1 VERLFTILQISDLHR
16 AANEPFSNEEI
27 ISSLVADVGR
37 YHSERP
43 SISEPDAV
51 IVSGDL
57 VQGLTI
63 GSSEYPA
70 GLVAQY
76 EVALDLLKR
85 LADTFVVGDRSKL
98 VIIPGNHDVDFNQSL
113 ASMAEVKGRKENVK
127 GLLFNNAPGNPHR
140 WNWNDGKLYKIGNPT
155 AYEDRFRYYCDTFN
169 KFYEGV
175 TLAYDVDPTEYSNL
189 FELDE
194 GRIVVAAFNSC
205 NSNDCFNYVGEI
217 PLAEIA
223 KCHLKISQSGKQY
236 RLKMA
241 VWHHDIAGPPKRSD
255 YMDSAIVKLMIDKGF
270 RLGLHGHQH
279 KANAAP
285 EWVFTA
291 RRTSMVVV
299 SAGSLCAGTSDIP
312 RGVSREYN
320 VIEIDPSYANAR
332 VHVREAKVSNI
343 FAAGRFIDIGG
354 ESYEDVEWVPEE
366 SAPPRPAGA
375 AVESPVERV
384 ARIEALIAAGNA
396 ADAAAELEADSHGL
410 GRHGRML
417 LTKALNEG
425 KDWPQ
430 LARHLAAPETGDE
443 AALLVTAMAKQEQWQ
458 MAEDFLKTPSATTLL
473 SEPEITHL
481 EQMVRAEKA
490 ISR

>member
-1 VERLFTILQISDLHR
+1 MFTILQVSDLHR

-27 ISSLVADVGR
+27 MSSLVADVGR

-43 SISEPDAV
+43 SISKPDAV

-57 VQGLTI
+57 VQGLPLC
-63 GSSEYPA
+63 SSEYPA

-76 EVALDLLKR
+76 EVALGLLKR
-85 LADTFVVGDRSKL
+85 LADTFVGGDHSKL
-98 VIIPGNHDVDFNQSL
+98 VMIPGNHDVDFNQCM
-113 ASMAEVKGRKENVK
+113 ASMAKVKVRKENVK
-127 GLLFNNAPGNPHR
+127 GLLFNNAPDNPHR
-140 WNWNDGKLYKIGNPT
+140 WNWNDGNLYRIGNPT

-169 KFYEGV
+169 KFYQGV
-175 TLAYDVDPTEYSNL
+175 TLAYHVDPSEYSNL
-189 FELDE
+189 FELDN
-194 GRIVVAAFNSC
+194 GRIIVAAFNSC
-205 NSNDCFNYVGEI
+205 NGNDCFNYVGEI

-223 KCHLKISQSGKQY
+223 KCHLKISQSAERY
-236 RLKMA
+236 RLKIA
-241 VWHHDIAGPPKRSD
+241 VWHHDVAGPPKRSD

-285 EWVFTA
+285 EWVYTA

-299 SAGSLCAGTSDIP
+299 SAGSLCAGTYDIP

-320 VIEIDPSYANAR
+320 VIEIDPSYAKAR

-366 SAPPRPAGA
+366 FGPAQPTGA
-375 AVESPVERV
+375 AVQSPLEMV
-384 ARIEALIAAGNA
+384 ARIEALIAVGKTT
-396 ADAAAELEADSHGL
+396 DAVAELEVGSHVL

-417 LTKALNEG
+417 LTRALKEEQ
-425 KDWPQ
+425 DWPR
-430 LARHLAAPETGDE
+430 LLRHLAAPESGDE
-443 AALLVTAMAKQEQWQ
+443 AALLVTAMAKQKQWQ
-458 MAEDFLKTPSATTLL
+458 SAKDFLKTPLCETLL
-473 SEPEITHL
+473 TGPEITHL
-481 EQMVRAEKA
+481 EQMVRAEEA
-490 ISR
+490 ISQ

>member
-1 VERLFTILQISDLHR
+1 MSDLHR
-16 AANEPFSNEEI
+16 SANEPFSNDEI

-43 SISEPDAV
+43 SISKPDAV

-57 VQGLTI
+57 VQGLPLR
-63 GSSEYPA
+63 SPEYPA

-85 LADTFVVGDRSKL
+85 LADTFVDGDRTKL
-98 VIIPGNHDVDFNQSL
+98 VIIPGNHDVDFNRSL
-113 ASMAEVKGRKENVK
+113 ASMAEVEVKKENVK
-127 GLLFNNAPGNPHR
+127 GLLFSNEPHNPHR
-140 WNWNDGKLYKIGNPT
+140 WSWNDGKLYKIGIPT
-155 AYEDRFRYYCDTFN
+155 AYEDRFRYYCDAFN

-175 TLAYDVDPTEYSNL
+175 TLTYDVSPTEYSNL
-189 FELDE
+189 FELDD

-205 NSNDCFNYVGEI
+205 HGNDCFNYVGEI
-217 PLAEIA
+217 PQAEIA
-223 KCHLKISQSGKQY
+223 KCHLKISKSRKQY

-241 VWHHDIAGPPKRSD
+241 VWHHDVAGPPRRSD
-255 YMDSAIVKLMIDKGF
+255 YMDSAVVKLMIDKGF

-285 EWVFTA
+285 EWVYTA

-299 SAGSLCAGTSDIP
+299 SAGSLCAGTYDIP

-320 VIEIDPSYANAR
+320 LIEIDPSYAKAR

-343 FAAGRFIDIGG
+343 FAAGRFIDIGS

-366 SAPPRPAGA
+366 SAPLMLAGIPI
-375 AVESPVERV
+375 SSRVERV
-384 ARIEALIAAGNA
+384 ARIEALIAAGKA
-396 ADAAAELEADSHGL
+396 ADAVTELEDSSHGL

-417 LTKALNEG
+417 LTKALNKA
-425 KDWPQ
+425 KDWPR
-430 LARHLAAPETGDE
+430 LVRHLTAPESGDE
-443 AALLVTAMAKQEQWQ
+443 VAILVTAMAKQKRWQ
-458 MAEDFLKTPSATTLL
+458 AAKDFLKTPSAKFLL

-481 EQMVRAEKA
+481 EQMVRAEEA
-490 ISR
+490 ISP